1 MNKTSTPAVVIK
13 SVNFSLI
20 TVTFQ
25 FWLTA
30 SWQGNYTCFWKGF
43 VYILHGWF
51 LSALLSHPSK
61 QVHIITVTPKKKCLN
76 KTAIEPAEPNTS
88 EYYLIK
94 NNVSKKKKLQKLQS
108 LRQLFLLE
116 AFGRLVSKRFH
127 LRILI
132 TIQVIN
138 ISKTCYLAC
147 ACNRKGT

>member
-1 MNKTSTPAVVIK
+1 MYWKNLVYIISYISFRALKMSMKLWFVVRPINTKEIDQLINQPSHEQISITLNKTSTPAVVIK

-61 QVHIITVTPKKKCLN
+61 QVHIITVTPKKDAWTKQQLN
-76 KTAIEPAEPNTS
+76 LLNQT
-88 EYYLIK
+88 
-94 NNVSKKKKLQKLQS
+94 
-108 LRQLFLLE
+108 RQ
-116 AFGRLVSKRFH
+116 
-127 LRILI
+127 
-132 TIQVIN
+132 N
-138 ISKTCYLAC
+138 II
-147 ACNRKGT
+147 